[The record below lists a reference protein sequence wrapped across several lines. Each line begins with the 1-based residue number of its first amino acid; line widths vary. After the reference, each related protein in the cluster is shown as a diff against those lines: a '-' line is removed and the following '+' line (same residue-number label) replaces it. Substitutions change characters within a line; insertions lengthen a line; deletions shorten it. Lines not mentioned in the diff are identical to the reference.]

1 MGETKILIRYPNK
14 DLFFKKKHLLIQ
26 EIKKMTQMKKNFDLA
41 NVITIALTIIL
52 FVIALFATGFTK
64 DLLLEAGVLLVSVKI
79 ILMSAANR
87 DSNREILKKLNEID
101 EKLQA

>member
-1 MGETKILIRYPNK
+1 
-14 DLFFKKKHLLIQ
+14 
-26 EIKKMTQMKKNFDLA
+26 MTQMKKNFDLA

-87 DSNREILKKLNEID
+87 DSNKEIINKLNEIN
-101 EKLQA
+101 EKLQDGKCNEPH

>member
-1 MGETKILIRYPNK
+1 MMKNL
-14 DLFFKKKHLLIQ
+14 DLG
-26 EIKKMTQMKKNFDLA
+26 NA
-41 NVITIALTIIL
+41 ITIALTFIL
-52 FVIALFATGFTK
+52 FTIALFATGFTK

>member
-1 MGETKILIRYPNK
+1 
-14 DLFFKKKHLLIQ
+14 
-26 EIKKMTQMKKNFDLA
+26 MKKNFDLA

-52 FVIALFATGFTK
+52 FVIALYATGFTK

>member
-1 MGETKILIRYPNK
+1 
-14 DLFFKKKHLLIQ
+14 
-26 EIKKMTQMKKNFDLA
+26 MKKNFDLA

-79 ILMSAANR
+79 ILMSAATR

-101 EKLQA
+101 EKLQDRKSNEPQ